1 VAQYGTTMPVVKDAF
16 YDLLAARVNAPT
28 TAFALT
34 YGSPTDATQLLSESG
49 AGVAAWWADE
59 VDATID
65 VPVFVGGDKWY
76 DETYPLTLVIQGLA
90 LNTDDTQ
97 DVIDVR
103 ASHVLGEA
111 IGILASDPVV
121 GITDTSEYQIHEI
134 VPLGWAYR
142 SGALNLQRAG
152 HFEFQIAVTARL
164 KLT

>member
-1 VAQYGTTMPVVKDAF
+1 MPVVKDAI
-16 YDLLAARVNAPT
+16 YDLLATRVNAPA
-28 TAFALT
+28 TAFTLS
-34 YGSPTDATQLLSESG
+34 YGSPTDATQILAESG

-59 VDATID
+59 VDASLD

-90 LNTDDTQ
+90 LNTDETQ

-103 ASHVLGEA
+103 AAQVLGEA
-111 IGILASDPVV
+111 IGLLAEDPVA
-121 GITDTSEYQIHEI
+121 GITDTAAYQIHEI

-142 SGALNLQRAG
+142 SGVLNLQRAG
-152 HFEFQIAVTARL
+152 HFEFQIAVSARL